1 MGNIINQRDVYL
13 LPVPIGNN
21 IEPHPFIVLSS
32 SESLACENTF
42 IAVMVTSS
50 DVHKDDY
57 SFELSNEMFERNLA
71 KENSHVR
78 MHLITL
84 CFNPEDL
91 KSKKLNRM
99 KERYFRELMKAIG
112 ELIFEY
118 NFTPLT

>member
-1 MGNIINQRDVYL
+1 
-13 LPVPIGNN
+13 
-21 IEPHPFIVLSS
+21 
-32 SESLACENTF
+32 
-42 IAVMVTSS
+42 MVTSS

-57 SFELSNEMFERNLA
+57 SFELSNEMFEHNLA

-99 KERYFRELMKAIG
+99 KEKYFRELMKSIG